1 MTSSGVVAKRDEVKI
16 QKVDIKL
23 RHVDLFSS
31 ILISIDCTPFVERT
45 TYLHPYSCP
54 NVNREYTATPIL
66 LFFNANHTMEISK
79 YFKNSL
85 LTAVISSS
93 YHNQHQNAPRSSF
106 QG

>member
-45 TYLHPYSCP
+45 TYLHSCSCP
-54 NVNREYTATPIL
+54 HVNREYTVFSMQITQWKSQ
-66 LFFNANHTMEISK
+66 NISRI
-79 YFKNSL
+79 
-85 LTAVISSS
+85 V
-93 YHNQHQNAPRSSF
+93 H
-106 QG
+106 